1 MSSRTRTTWTTMT
14 SSQRAESDV
23 LTRPTE
29 PSVSEVLRAGP
40 SRMKVKVESKS
51 GEFAFD
57 CEAGEN
63 LLYAGLRQGIALPY
77 ECGTGTCGTCRARV
91 MSGDAQLA
99 WEAAPGLAYVK
110 RDKGEVL
117 LCQAHALSDCV
128 VRVPAKIGAG
138 TREMTKPAFGTGVIS
153 AAVPLTHDVIH
164 FSVTLDA
171 PISYDAGQFVAVSV
185 PAVKGARAY
194 SMVNYASGGR
204 QIDFVVKQK
213 PGGGFSSWL
222 FGNDVAGTPV
232 ELFGPLGRATFH
244 PEEDRNILCIA
255 GGSGIA
261 GMLAIA
267 SRACQIGYF
276 ANHRGHV
283 FFGVRTLA
291 DCFYM
296 KEFAELVEASG
307 GNLEVTVALSH
318 EEAASEVHRDFRS
331 IRLASG
337 FVHEVAAK
345 GMMGRFENTVGF
357 VAGPPPMVDGALRML
372 IMEARLP
379 AQFIRYD
386 KFG

>member
-1 MSSRTRTTWTTMT
+1 
-14 SSQRAESDV
+14 
-23 LTRPTE
+23 
-29 PSVSEVLRAGP
+29 
-40 SRMKVKVESKS
+40 MKIKVESKS

-63 LLYAGLRQGIALPY
+63 MLYSGLRQGIALPY

-91 MSGDAQLA
+91 MSG
-99 WEAAPGLAYVK
+99 EAELGWDKAPGLAYVK

-117 LCQAHALSDCV
+117 LCQAHARSDCV
-128 VRVPAKIGAG
+128 IRVPAKIAAAG
-138 TREMTKPAFGTGVIS
+138 RDLATPSFNAGVIS
-153 AAVPLTHDVIH
+153 RAVRLTHDVTH
-164 FSVTLDA
+164 FEVVLDQPMNYA
-171 PISYDAGQFVAVSV
+171 AGQFVALSTG
-185 PAVKGARAY
+185 AVEGARAY
-194 SMVNYASGGR
+194 SMVNYAPGGR

-213 PGGGFSSWL
+213 PGGGFSNWL
-222 FGNDVAGTPV
+222 FGNDVEGAGV
-232 ELFGPLGRATFH
+232 KVFGPLGRATFH

-267 SRACQIGYF
+267 SHACQIGYF
-276 ANHRGHV
+276 SSHRGCV

-291 DCFYM
+291 DCFYLE
-296 KEFAELVEASG
+296 EFSKLVESSDG
-307 GNLEVTVALSH
+307 MLEVTVALSH
-318 EEAASEVHRDFRS
+318 EEATSEVHRDFRA
-331 IRLASG
+331 IRLANG

-345 GMMGRFENTVGF
+345 GMAGRFENAVGF

>member
-1 MSSRTRTTWTTMT
+1 
-14 SSQRAESDV
+14 
-23 LTRPTE
+23 
-29 PSVSEVLRAGP
+29 
-40 SRMKVKVESKS
+40 MKITVESKS
-51 GEFAFD
+51 GILDYE
-57 CEAGEN
+57 CETGDN
-63 LLYAGLRQGIALPY
+63 LLYAGLAAGIGLPY

-91 MSGDAQLA
+91 MSG
-99 WEAAPGLAYVK
+99 EAELTWDKAPGLAYVK

-117 LCQAHALSDCV
+117 LCQARARSDCT
-128 VRVPAKIGAG
+128 VRVPAKIGP
-138 TREMTKPAFGTGVIS
+138 PARPMELPARGSGVITR
-153 AAVPLTHDVIH
+153 AVRLTHDVIH
-164 FSVTLDA
+164 FEVELDR
-171 PISYDAGQFVAVSV
+171 PMRYDAGQFIVMSTPAVS
-185 PAVKGARAY
+185 GGRAY
-194 SMVNYASGGR
+194 SMVNYAPGGR
-204 QIDFVVKQK
+204 RLDFVVKRK
-213 PGGGFSSWL
+213 PGGGFSEWL
-222 FGNDVAGTPV
+222 FTSPSEGARL

-244 PEEDRNILCIA
+244 PDEGRNIVCIA

-267 SRACQIGYF
+267 SRACQEGYF
-276 ANHRGHV
+276 ANYRGHV

-296 KEFAELVEASG
+296 EEFSSLVQQSG

-318 EEAASEVHRDFRS
+318 EEAASEVHRDFRQ

-345 GMMGRFENTVGF
+345 SMVGRFENAVGF